1 MDMNN
6 HKPMDMEEDDQQ
18 HTKELYNEP
27 QEILQEPEPM
37 KEPTAIEHTA
47 PITLEKPNDRPV
59 KKKSGIRYLILIL
72 VGALLGSGITMSV
85 GYYYLPQI
93 LNSRG
98 VPLGGLQQPITINPS
113 ADMSVYSAVA
123 KKAMPSV
130 VGITTIT
137 LQRDFFGTRRV
148 PSVGTGVIVDARGYI
163 LTNSHVV
170 GDGNAQELTVVLHD
184 GEKIGAKVVWQDS
197 DIDLAVIKV
206 EGVDLPVAELGDSD
220 SLEVGEIAVAIGN
233 PLGLNFERTLT
244 QGVISGLN
252 RNIPVDNGNTIEN
265 LIQTDASI
273 NPGNSGGPL
282 LNAKGQ
288 VIGINTAKIQS
299 GEGLGFAIPINT
311 ARPIVEEIIEKGE
324 FTRVVVGI
332 SGINVD
338 VFESLTGT
346 KLQADTGV
354 YVAEVIADT
363 AADRAGMM
371 AGDIIIK
378 LGDKEV
384 GTMGSLQREL
394 YQYRPG
400 DQTSITVLRNGR
412 EEVLQ
417 ITFE

>member
-1 MDMNN
+1 MDVNN
-6 HKPMDMEEDDQQ
+6 REQMDGEERDQQ
-18 HTKELYNEP
+18 HTEELYEAEQIVEP
-27 QEILQEPEPM
+27 
-37 KEPTAIEHTA
+37 IE
-47 PITLEKPNDRPV
+47 LEKPLSFNEVPEERPA
-59 KKKSGIRYLILIL
+59 KKKSRFSLLILIL
-72 VGALLGSGITMSV
+72 VGALLGSAFTMSV
-85 GYYYLPQI
+85 GYFYLPEI
-93 LNSRG
+93 LSLRG
-98 VPLGGLQQPITINPS
+98 ISSNGMQQPITIEPGS
-113 ADMSVYSAVA
+113 DLSVYSAVA

-130 VGITTIT
+130 VGITTYT
-137 LQRDFFGTRRV
+137 LQRDFFGTRKV
-148 PSVGTGVIVDARGYI
+148 PSLGTGVIVDAKGYI

-170 GDGNAQELTVVLHD
+170 GDGAGEDLTVVLHD
-184 GEKIGAKVVWQDS
+184 GEQISAEVVWQDS

-206 EGVDLPVAELGDSD
+206 EASNLPVAELGDSD

-244 QGVISGLN
+244 QGVVSGLN
-252 RNIPVDNGNTIEN
+252 RNIPIDNDKTIEN

-311 ARPIVEEIIEKGE
+311 ARPIVEEIIENGE
-324 FTRVVVGI
+324 FTRVVMGI
-332 SGINVD
+332 SGVNTD
-338 VFESLTGT
+338 VFESITGT
-346 KLQADTGV
+346 KLQADEGV

-363 AADRAGMM
+363 AAHKAGLM

-384 GTMGSLQREL
+384 GTMGALHREL

-400 DQTSITVLRNGR
+400 DEISVTVLRNGE